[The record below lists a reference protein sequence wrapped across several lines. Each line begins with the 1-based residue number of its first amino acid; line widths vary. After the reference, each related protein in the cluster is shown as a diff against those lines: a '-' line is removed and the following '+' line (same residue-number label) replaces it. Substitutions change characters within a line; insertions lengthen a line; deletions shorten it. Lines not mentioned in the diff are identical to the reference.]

1 MRSANLLQAVLNEDW
16 QNGGF
21 GIYVHWPFCAA
32 KCPYCDFNSHVQEI
46 IEEKQWVNAYLCELD
61 RLFQTIGT
69 RPLKT
74 VFFGGGTPSLM
85 SPDLVDQIL
94 SKIFSLWPRSNDL
107 EVSLEANPTS
117 VEAGRFKGYQQAGV
131 NRISLGVQALNDA
144 DLKRLGRLHSV
155 KEAHLAFDI
164 SRSTFDRVSF
174 DLIYARQNQTLSDWR
189 FELQQALSMAVDHV
203 SLYQLT
209 IEQGTAFGDRYAI
222 GKLSGLPNED
232 LGADLFEATQDICS
246 KFGFPAYEI
255 SNHAKPGAE
264 CQHNMVYW
272 RYGDYAGIGPGAHG
286 RLTINGQRHAT
297 AAFRNPSDWLEAV
310 GKGCGDKVNEP
321 LLARDQAAEYL
332 VMGLRINDGIDRA
345 RYNAL
350 SGRDLDPDKIADLLD
365 QGLISVSNNTI
376 SASQRGRPVLN
387 HIIRELAG

>member
-32 KCPYCDFNSHVQEI
+32 KCPYCDFNSHVSDKI
-46 IEEKQWVNAYLCELD
+46 YEKQWVTSYLVELD
-61 RLFQTIGT
+61 RLFQTIGS

-85 SPDLVDQIL
+85 SPELVDQIL

-117 VEAGRFKGYQQAGV
+117 VEAGRFNGYQQAGV

-164 SRSTFDRVSF
+164 SRNTFDRVSF
-174 DLIYARQNQTLSDWR
+174 DLIYARQNQTLTDWR
-189 FELQQALSMAVDHV
+189 SELGQALSMAIDHV

-232 LGADLFEATQDICS
+232 LGADLFEATQDICGE
-246 KFGFPAYEI
+246 FGFPAYEI
-255 SNHAKPGAE
+255 SNHTKNGAE
-264 CQHNMVYW
+264 CRHNMVYW

-286 RLTINGQRHAT
+286 RLTINGQRRAT
-297 AAFRNPSDWLEAV
+297 AAFRNPEDWLEAV
-310 GKGCGDKVNEP
+310 RQGCGYETNE
-321 LLARDQAAEYL
+321 LLSPKDQATEYL
-332 VMGLRINDGIDRA
+332 VMGLRINEGIDQA
-345 RYNAL
+345 RYRAL
-350 SGRDLDPDKIADLLD
+350 SGCDLDQEKISRLVD
-365 QGLISVSNNTI
+365 QCLISDTNNTI

>member
-32 KCPYCDFNSHVQEI
+32 KCPYCDFNSHVSDKI
-46 IEEKQWVNAYLCELD
+46 YEKQWVTSYLVELD
-61 RLFQTIGT
+61 RLFQTIGS

-85 SPDLVDQIL
+85 SPELVDQIL

-117 VEAGRFKGYQQAGV
+117 VEAGRFNGYQQAGV

-164 SRSTFDRVSF
+164 SRNTFDRVSF
-174 DLIYARQNQTLSDWR
+174 DLIYARQNQTLTDWR
-189 FELQQALSMAVDHV
+189 SELGQALSMAVDHV

-232 LGADLFEATQDICS
+232 LGADLFEATQDICGE
-246 KFGFPAYEI
+246 FGFPAYEI
-255 SNHAKPGAE
+255 SNHAKNGAE
-264 CQHNMVYW
+264 CRHNMVYW

-286 RLTINGQRHAT
+286 RLTINGQRRAT
-297 AAFRNPSDWLEAV
+297 TAFRNPEDWLEAV
-310 GKGCGDKVNEP
+310 RQGCSYETNE
-321 LLARDQAAEYL
+321 LLSPKDQATEYL
-332 VMGLRINDGIDRA
+332 VMGLRINEGIDQA
-345 RYNAL
+345 RYRAL
-350 SGRDLDPDKIADLLD
+350 SGCDLDQEKISILVD
-365 QGLISVSNNTI
+365 QGLISDTNNTI

-387 HIIRELAG
+387 YIIRELAG

>member
-32 KCPYCDFNSHVQEI
+32 KCPYCDFNSHVSDKI
-46 IEEKQWVNAYLCELD
+46 YEKQWVTSYLVELD
-61 RLFQTIGT
+61 RLFQTIGS

-85 SPDLVDQIL
+85 SPELVDQIL

-117 VEAGRFKGYQQAGV
+117 VEAGRFNGYQQAGV

-164 SRSTFDRVSF
+164 SRNTFDRVSF
-174 DLIYARQNQTLSDWR
+174 DLIYARQNQTLTDWR
-189 FELQQALSMAVDHV
+189 SELGQALSMAIDHV

-232 LGADLFEATQDICS
+232 LGADLFEATQDICGE
-246 KFGFPAYEI
+246 FGFPAYEI
-255 SNHAKPGAE
+255 SNHAKNGAE
-264 CQHNMVYW
+264 CRHNMVYW

-286 RLTINGQRHAT
+286 RLTINGQRRAT
-297 AAFRNPSDWLEAV
+297 AAFRNPEDWLEAV
-310 GKGCGDKVNEP
+310 RQGCSYETNE
-321 LLARDQAAEYL
+321 LLSPKDQATEYL
-332 VMGLRINDGIDRA
+332 VMGLRINEGIDQA
-345 RYNAL
+345 RYRAL
-350 SGRDLDPDKIADLLD
+350 SGCDLDQEKISILVD
-365 QGLISVSNNTI
+365 QGLISDTNNTI

>member
-32 KCPYCDFNSHVQEI
+32 KCPYCDFNSHVSDKI
-46 IEEKQWVNAYLCELD
+46 YEKQWVTSYLVELD
-61 RLFQTIGT
+61 RLFQTIGS

-85 SPDLVDQIL
+85 SPELVDQIL

-117 VEAGRFKGYQQAGV
+117 VEAGRFNGYQQAGV

-164 SRSTFDRVSF
+164 SRNTFDRVSF
-174 DLIYARQNQTLSDWR
+174 DLIYARQNQTLTDWR
-189 FELQQALSMAVDHV
+189 SELGQALSMAIDHV

-232 LGADLFEATQDICS
+232 LGADLFEATQDICGE
-246 KFGFPAYEI
+246 FGFPAYEI
-255 SNHAKPGAE
+255 SNHTKNGAE
-264 CQHNMVYW
+264 CRHNMVYW

-286 RLTINGQRHAT
+286 RLTINGQRRAT
-297 AAFRNPSDWLEAV
+297 AAFRNPEDWLEAV
-310 GKGCGDKVNEP
+310 RQGCGYETNE
-321 LLARDQAAEYL
+321 LLSPKDQATEYL
-332 VMGLRINDGIDRA
+332 VMGLRINEGIDQA
-345 RYNAL
+345 RYRAL
-350 SGRDLDPDKIADLLD
+350 SGCDLDQEKISILVD
-365 QGLISVSNNTI
+365 QGLISDTNNTI

>member
-1 MRSANLLQAVLNEDW
+1 MRFANLLQAVLNEDW

-32 KCPYCDFNSHVQEI
+32 KCPYCDFNSHVQNKI
-46 IEEKQWVNAYLCELD
+46 VEKQWSIAYLGELD
-61 RLFQTIGT
+61 RLFQAIGT

-107 EVSLEANPTS
+107 EVTLEANPTS

-164 SRSTFDRVSF
+164 SRNTFDRVSF
-174 DLIYARQNQTLSDWR
+174 DLIYARQNQSLSDWR

-222 GKLSGLPNED
+222 GKLAGLPNED
-232 LGADLFEATQDICS
+232 LGADLYEATQEICS

-255 SNHAKPGAE
+255 SNHAKAGAE

-286 RLTINGQRHAT
+286 RLTINGQRHTT
-297 AAFRNPSDWLEAV
+297 AAFRNPNDWLEAV
-310 GKGCGDKVNEP
+310 RQGCGDSINEP
-321 LLARDQAAEYL
+321 LLAKDQAAEYL
-332 VMGLRINDGIDRA
+332 VMGLRINDGIDQA
-345 RYNAL
+345 RYKSL
-350 SGRDLDPDKIADLLD
+350 GGYDLDPNKVADLVD

-387 HIIRELAG
+387 HIIRELAV

>member
-32 KCPYCDFNSHVQEI
+32 KCPYCDFNSHVNDKI
-46 IEEKQWVNAYLCELD
+46 IEKQWVTAYLVELD
-61 RLFQTIGT
+61 RLFQTIGS

-85 SPDLVDQIL
+85 SPELVDQIL

-117 VEAGRFKGYQQAGV
+117 VEAGRFNGYQQAGV

-164 SRSTFDRVSF
+164 SRNTFDRVSF
-174 DLIYARQNQTLSDWR
+174 DLIYARQNQTLTDWR
-189 FELQQALSMAVDHV
+189 SELGQALSMAIDHV

-232 LGADLFEATQDICS
+232 LGADLFEATQDICGE
-246 KFGFPAYEI
+246 FGFPAYEI
-255 SNHAKPGAE
+255 SNHAKNGAE
-264 CQHNMVYW
+264 CRHNMVYW

-286 RLTINGQRHAT
+286 RLTINGQRRAT
-297 AAFRNPSDWLEAV
+297 AAFRNPEDWLEAV
-310 GKGCGDKVNEP
+310 RQGCSYETNE
-321 LLARDQAAEYL
+321 LLSPKDQATEYL
-332 VMGLRINDGIDRA
+332 VMGLRINEGIDQA
-345 RYNAL
+345 RYRAL
-350 SGRDLDPDKIADLLD
+350 SGCDLDQEKISSLVD
-365 QGLISVSNNTI
+365 QCLISDTNKTI

>member
-32 KCPYCDFNSHVQEI
+32 KCPYCDFNSHVSDKI
-46 IEEKQWVNAYLCELD
+46 YEKQWVTSYLVELD
-61 RLFQTIGT
+61 RLFQTIGS

-85 SPDLVDQIL
+85 SPELVDQIL

-117 VEAGRFKGYQQAGV
+117 VEAGRFNGYQQAGV

-164 SRSTFDRVSF
+164 SRNTFDRVSF
-174 DLIYARQNQTLSDWR
+174 DLIYARQNQTLTDWR
-189 FELQQALSMAVDHV
+189 SELGQALSMAIDHV

-232 LGADLFEATQDICS
+232 LGADLFEATQDICGE
-246 KFGFPAYEI
+246 FGFPAYEI
-255 SNHAKPGAE
+255 SNHAKNGAE
-264 CQHNMVYW
+264 CRHNMVYW

-286 RLTINGQRHAT
+286 RLTINGQRRAT
-297 AAFRNPSDWLEAV
+297 AAFRNPEDWLEAV
-310 GKGCGDKVNEP
+310 RQGCGYETNE
-321 LLARDQAAEYL
+321 LLSPKDQATEYL
-332 VMGLRINDGIDRA
+332 VMGLRINEGIDQA
-345 RYNAL
+345 RYRAL
-350 SGRDLDPDKIADLLD
+350 SGCDLDQEKISILVD
-365 QGLISVSNNTI
+365 QGLISDTNNTI